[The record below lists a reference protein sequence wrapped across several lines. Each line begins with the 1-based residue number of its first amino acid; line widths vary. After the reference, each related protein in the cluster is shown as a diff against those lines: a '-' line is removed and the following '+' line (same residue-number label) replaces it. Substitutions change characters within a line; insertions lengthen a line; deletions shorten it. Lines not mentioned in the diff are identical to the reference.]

1 MLRIAG
7 IINNEEI
14 AIKLTDRQKG
24 YEERCRFSS
33 ISEAS
38 YFLRCFYSCHDEDPM
53 GGFFVTGFQLM
64 YYRAQYLKV
73 QLRKINVSLTQKTE
87 RDTS

>member
-1 MLRIAG
+1 MFCYRIAG

-33 ISEAS
+33 ISEELFERS
-38 YFLRCFYSCHDEDPM
+38 ENISFYFIADLSNKNIVLGLICR
-53 GGFFVTGFQLM
+53 
-64 YYRAQYLKV
+64 
-73 QLRKINVSLTQKTE
+73 
-87 RDTS
+87 